1 MDAEARTPDVPG
13 PVSTTDRIELIDVV
27 RGFALFGVLLANL
40 VWITTDV
47 VLTDARLADLPT
59 APLDRIAKQLV
70 VFFVDHKFYTIFSFL
85 FGLGFAVQLS
95 RFEQRGAGTGLY
107 ARRLAVLAVIGLLH
121 IALLWFGDI
130 LLIYAIAG
138 FGLLIA
144 RHWDNRSLILAA
156 IVLGL
161 SARAAFGL
169 VPLVTRGAS
178 NVAAVTSSAA
188 GAEKERKLAIFD
200 GTSYLAIARENVSFY
215 YGQIGAAGVWMFL
228 VPQVFARFLLGL
240 YVGRRGWAAHTADI
254 LQPLRKVLPWAVAVG
269 VIGNAIMLGLYNL
282 EHAGRLGPDSVWL
295 QLAAPIEEVGVLAMA
310 FSYVGVIVLLFHSAA
325 RWRRR
330 LEQLASVGRM
340 ALTTYLTHSVLYLM
354 LLTGVGLGLY
364 GDIGPAWCVAL
375 SLVIFSAQVMFSR
388 WWLARYRF
396 GPAEWAWRSLTYGQ
410 SQPMRRA
417 AVPRVG

>member
-1 MDAEARTPDVPG
+1 MDAEARTQDILA

-47 VLTDARLADLPT
+47 ILTDARLAELPT

-95 RFEQRGAGTGLY
+95 RFEQRGAGAGLY
-107 ARRLAVLAVIGLLH
+107 ARRLAILAIIALLH

-138 FGLLIA
+138 FGLLLA
-144 RHWDNRSLILAA
+144 RHWDSRTLILTA

-169 VPLVTRGAS
+169 VPLVTRGTT
-178 NVAAVTSSAA
+178 NVAAATSSAA
-188 GAEKERKLAIFD
+188 AAEKERKLAIFD
-200 GTSYLAIARENVSFY
+200 GPSYLAIARENVAFY
-215 YGQIGAAGVWMFL
+215 YGQLVTAGVWMFL
-228 VPQVFARFLLGL
+228 APQVFARFLFGL
-240 YVGRRGWAAHTADI
+240 YVGRRRWAAHTADI
-254 LQPLRKVLPWAVAVG
+254 LPPVRKVLPWAMVIG
-269 VIGNAIMLGLYNL
+269 VIGNAAMLGLSNL
-282 EHAGRLGPDSVWL
+282 EHAGRLDPDSVWL
-295 QLAAPIEEVGVLAMA
+295 HLAAPIEEVGVLAMA
-310 FSYVGVIVLLFHSAA
+310 FSYVGVMVLLFHSSA

-330 LEQLASVGRM
+330 LERLAPVGRM
-340 ALTTYLTHSVLYLM
+340 ALTNYLTHSVLYLL

-375 SLVIFSAQVMFSR
+375 SLAIFSAQVIFSR

-410 SQPMRRA
+410 AQPMRRT
-417 AVPRVG
+417 AVPQVG